1 MKLMASCSR
10 KCTTCDLSDISRDI
24 GLARDDGGGCEG
36 ECGGECRGRGCGC
49 GCGGG
54 AVVVVGVKLDSR
66 SRELLTWALVKIS
79 QPGDRVIALHVIN
92 PNTDKAKLL
101 SLVKA
106 FDSLLA
112 AYEGFCNLKQVDL
125 KLKVSRGTP
134 VRNVLAS
141 KAISYGAVT
150 LILGTSET
158 YKAIR
163 STISVAKYCARN
175 VGKDISVIAANNGK
189 IFFQRK
195 ASNSSGHEL
204 KCSEA
209 VEYRPK
215 RRKIFTRSPLS
226 LSGSLLLSENS
237 CSRLSLSG
245 EVDDSMALVPYQSHA
260 VTASNSGWALLR
272 RVLLHNRKS
281 SPLSGK
287 MSSVIQWIFKLQ
299 NRQELEVIYPDHD
312 QNISANDKCQSTDLE
327 KQNGAVVP
335 LGDCTSIAINTSKW
349 ETLPK
354 ELEGLSAKYSS
365 RCRLFS
371 FQEMQTATS
380 NFSPENIIGKGGS
393 SKVYRGILP
402 DGKELAVKILK
413 PSEYVV
419 KQFVLEIEILSIL
432 DHKNV
437 ISLFGYC
444 FENCNLLLVYD
455 LLPRGSLEDTLHG
468 NQRTEN
474 LFGWEDRYKV
484 ALGVAEALEHLH
496 DASTE
501 SIIHRDVKSSNILLS
516 SDYEPRLSD
525 FGLAVFSSSSSYHID
540 NNNVAGTFG
549 YLAPEYFLHG
559 KVIDKIDVY
568 AYGVVLLELLSGRK
582 PINNG
587 HPKGPE
593 SLVVWAKEI
602 LKGGKFV
609 DLLDSSLVVSYDHD
623 QLEKMVLAAILCI
636 RRSPQFR
643 PQISTVVKILQ
654 GDVEVVQWA
663 KQEVDTS
670 DEVDAVEGEQT
681 ATNIQSFINL
691 ALLNLEDDSLSCS
704 SEPTIS
710 VEDYL
715 QRRCCPSPSFVDQT
729 TN

>member
-10 KCTTCDLSDISRDI
+10 KCTTCDLSDVSRDI

-36 ECGGECRGRGCGC
+36 ECGGECRGRGC

-549 YLAPEYFLHG
+549 
-559 KVIDKIDVY
+559 
-568 AYGVVLLELLSGRK
+568 
-582 PINNG
+582 
-587 HPKGPE
+587 
-593 SLVVWAKEI
+593 
-602 LKGGKFV
+602 
-609 DLLDSSLVVSYDHD
+609 
-623 QLEKMVLAAILCI
+623 
-636 RRSPQFR
+636 
-643 PQISTVVKILQ
+643 
-654 GDVEVVQWA
+654 
-663 KQEVDTS
+663 
-670 DEVDAVEGEQT
+670 
-681 ATNIQSFINL
+681 
-691 ALLNLEDDSLSCS
+691 
-704 SEPTIS
+704 
-710 VEDYL
+710 
-715 QRRCCPSPSFVDQT
+715 
-729 TN
+729 